1 MTLHWIKRL
10 WTSKCCYFQIC
21 FISYSTTEFPL
32 LVVSFFQWLFLL
44 RETEQTITIR
54 QAVAR
59 QPWWKAGKCTGFVVG
74 CGECKQCQVSILCN
88 MDEKNSGFPPETY
101 STSYNLR
108 NEIKHV
114 SFIYSHECQIYF
126 NELVKVRCHSNNCFI
141 SHNLK
146 NK

>member
-1 MTLHWIKRL
+1 MDQQVVFLFYRFYFTL
-10 WTSKCCYFQIC
+10 
-21 FISYSTTEFPL
+21 YSTTGFPQL
-32 LVVSFFQWLFLL
+32 MTKFFQCLFLL
-44 RETEQTITIR
+44 RETVTDNNIR

-59 QPWWKAGKCTGFVVG
+59 QLWLKAGKCSSFVVG
-74 CGECKQCQVSILCN
+74 CGVCKQCQVFILCN

-114 SFIYSHECQIYF
+114 SFIYSNECQMYF
-126 NELVKVRCHSNNCFI
+126 KELVKVRCHSNNGFI